1 MDVAS
6 HRYFITSPARCS
18 SPGQRR
24 TGDVYGTSP
33 TSRLILPW
41 HNASTARHAAWRHP
55 VPHGRSAAPQR
66 RGTTFLSCSS
76 PIYSGSAETTSDERS
91 QAEGA
96 RHRSSP
102 FRCHWSS
109 AFPGKTG
116 IATRNPSQEAVA
128 ASSTRGVR
136 YVVETVPLP
145 VTAFVVASCPA
156 PPVGTQTTARLPCR
170 FVARSDLGSRLD
182 RPTPTC
188 STLPDIGFSITR
200 LTCRKSASQLHT
212 EQPLADF
219 WRQAPDYES
228 GRRSPSQV
236 SHDLRAQRSRRLS
249 DVTRKSPAVCPSSRP
264 SKVCTRRCVI
274 SGGRR

>member
-1 MDVAS
+1 
-6 HRYFITSPARCS
+6 
-18 SPGQRR
+18 
-24 TGDVYGTSP
+24 
-33 TSRLILPW
+33 
-41 HNASTARHAAWRHP
+41 
-55 VPHGRSAAPQR
+55 VPHGRPAAPQR

-76 PIYSGSAETTSDERS
+76 PIYSGSAEITSDERS

-96 RHRSSP
+96 RHRSSS

-116 IATRNPSQEAVA
+116 IATRNPSQVAAA
-128 ASSTRGVR
+128 ASSARGVR

-170 FVARSDLGSRLD
+170 SVARTDLGSRLD
-182 RPTPTC
+182 RPAPTC

-200 LTCRKSASQLHT
+200 PTCRNSAAAVANKATAGRL
-212 EQPLADF
+212 L
-219 WRQAPDYES
+219 RRAPDYES

-249 DVTRKSPAVCPSSRP
+249 GVTRKSLAVCPSSRP
-264 SKVCTRRCVI
+264 GKVCTRRCVI